1 VECIAEAYKAK
12 MKSDSTNPLRKAL
25 EYAVQMK
32 HMSVVKYLMKEEPN
46 IYKMEKSDKS
56 LLQQAA
62 KATMEIKIG
71 KLEVGNNIGPSDTSL
86 LQQAINAGN
95 LELLRFLVEERQADV
110 NNKYDTNTTALHL
123 ASQRGHLEIVKYL
136 IERRSDMNAPDTFSQ
151 TPLHLAVKR
160 KNLDI
165 VKFLFEKGADL
176 QARNR
181 NGVNILIQIKM

>member
-1 VECIAEAYKAK
+1 